1 MNQENNFKLSDNSL
15 DQKLEFSDFPI
26 LERMI
31 KKLQTESVDLKK
43 IEGER
48 SEISIVEKGIDKIL
62 QQELALQQYLKRRG
76 INIELQ
82 RISNN
87 LWQIDLE
94 DSESQLLD
102 ELPTGYVYHGGAARA
117 LLARKLGINPYALHR
132 DIDLAYAGDQENRL
146 LDEDLAKKYSPD
158 DYEKGHGV
166 NTVDDEYFD
175 TRDFTINELLIVAN
189 KIILTKACLLDT
201 VRGIV
206 RFTKFEKKES
216 YDNDHP
222 YYIKPKLLAKALRFV
237 AEDELLLADANI
249 YKFQNIDSFHI
260 ALHLD
265 RALGSG
271 EDVANKYIQ
280 QLKSKGQIPSDISTI
295 SELLEYL
302 YKETDFVFRF
312 AKKEQIDDDFEFV
325 SQKYEH
331 LPLHQGMSRRG

>member
-1 MNQENNFKLSDNSL
+1 MNQENNFKLSDSSL
-15 DQKLEFSDFPI
+15 DQKLEFGDFPI

-31 KKLQTESVDLKK
+31 TKVQAESVNFKELEIEQAK
-43 IEGER
+43 I
-48 SEISIVEKGIDKIL
+48 SMVEIEIDKML
-62 QQELALQQYLKRRG
+62 TQEQALQQYLKRRG
-76 INIELQ
+76 VNTELK
-82 RISNN
+82 RISNK

-102 ELPTGYVYHGGAARA
+102 ELPSGYVYHGGAARA

-132 DIDLAYAGDQENRL
+132 DIDLAYAGNEEDRL
-146 LDEDLAKKYSPD
+146 LDEDLAKKYSPE

-175 TRDFTINELLIVAN
+175 TRDFTINELLIAAN

-201 VRGIV
+201 IRGIV

-216 YDNDHP
+216 HDSARP

-237 AEDELLLADANI
+237 AEDELLLADANV

-280 QLKSKGQIPSDISTI
+280 QLKEKDQIPSDISTI

-331 LPLHQGMSRRG
+331 LPLHQGMSRRE